1 MHEKE
6 IKSKKSYMVLLYILV
21 TLTFEDKPV
30 FFKSADFGI
39 AISSNE
45 EHLLNMF
52 FPKTSTDEGINFFF
66 FQRSAFAEGS
76 IVD

>member
-6 IKSKKSYMVLLYILV
+6 IKSKKSYMVLVYILV
-21 TLTFEDKPV
+21 TLTFEDKPI

-45 EHLLNMF
+45 EHLF
-52 FPKTSTDEGINFFF
+52 C
-66 FQRSAFAEGS
+66 
-76 IVD
+76 